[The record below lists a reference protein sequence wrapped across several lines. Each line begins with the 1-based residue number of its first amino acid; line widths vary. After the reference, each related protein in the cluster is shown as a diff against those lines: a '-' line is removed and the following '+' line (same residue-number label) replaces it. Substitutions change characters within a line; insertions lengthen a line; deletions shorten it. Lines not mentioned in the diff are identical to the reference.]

1 MVRYMSNKAKT
12 KSRGFTLAEVV
23 ISIAVLTVGLVAA
36 ASMFGRVWGGT
47 AYSQL
52 MIQASSLASEKLE
65 DLNQYPDNDPNVEVT
80 TGSTAGSLSSNTTVG
95 NVSYYDDVYI
105 SSATGSMSETQTIN
119 GTPFTITHTPS
130 TITTSN
136 TAPSTTSTIDFH
148 RRWVIEKNPVVNG
161 TTMTGMLRI
170 TVLVSLM
177 NSSIQP
183 PVTFQ
188 MSVVRP

>member
-1 MVRYMSNKAKT
+1 MVRYMSNKAK
-12 KSRGFTLAEVV
+12 SRGFTLAEVI

-47 AYSQL
+47 AYSQM
-52 MIQASSLASEKLE
+52 MIQASTLATEKLE
-65 DLNQYPDNDPNVEVT
+65 DLNQYPNNDPNVTVT
-80 TGSTAGSLSSNTTVG
+80 VGSTAGSLTADTTTSGVA
-95 NVSYYDDVYI
+95 YYDDVYI

-148 RRWVIEKNPVVNG
+148 RRWVIEKNPVVSG
-161 TTMTGMLRI
+161 TAMTGMLRV
-170 TVLVSLM
+170 TVLVSLT

-188 MSVVRP
+188 MSIVRP

>member
-1 MVRYMSNKAKT
+1 MVRYMSNKT
-12 KSRGFTLAEVV
+12 KSRGFTLAEVI

-47 AYSQL
+47 AYSQ
-52 MIQASSLASEKLE
+52 MMMQASTLATEKLE
-65 DLNQYPDNDPNVEVT
+65 DLNQYPNNDPNVTVT
-80 TGSTAGSLSSNTTVG
+80 VGSTAGSLSADTTTSG
-95 NVSYYDDVYI
+95 ISYYDDVYI
-105 SSATGSMSETQTIN
+105 SSSTGSMSETQTIS

-148 RRWVIEKNPVVNG
+148 RRWVIEKNPVVSG

-170 TVLVSLM
+170 TVLVSLT

-188 MSVVRP
+188 MSIVRP